1 MSETNNAPAAGAD
14 RLGGITAISAVFC
27 MVVAVSL
34 PAVSF
39 YLGHAHLQS
48 NLRVEAVT
56 RARAVTTLINRE
68 PEFWRFQQNWL
79 LEALEDKAHDSI
91 VFSAR
96 IFTVEGAG
104 ELVAERANALPAPLI
119 TQSAN
124 LYDAGVLVGHVEV
137 TGSLRPVLVTTL
149 GVGVAALLL
158 ALLLFW
164 AVNTLPLAALRLAM
178 SNLRRETARAE
189 QANEAKSA
197 FLASMSHEIRTP
209 MNGVIGMTG
218 LLLDTR
224 LSSEQREY
232 VETIRTSG
240 ATLLTIINDVLD
252 FSKIESGKMQLET
265 QPFELS
271 RCIEEVFSMVAPVAQ
286 KKGLDLLYLVE
297 NDVPAWVDGDVTR
310 LRQVLVNLVN
320 NGVKFT
326 ERGEVDVRVARR
338 ASDAD
343 RLTLEFIVRDTGIG
357 IPADKQAEL
366 FQPFYQTDAGTARK
380 YGGTG
385 LGLAISSRLVKLMG
399 GTVSVHSDEGKG
411 SRFGFTI
418 VTRPAQAMAVRYSQS
433 DQFAIQGKHL
443 LLVDDNET
451 ALNILATVVQ
461 RWGLTCE
468 TASSPRIALEL
479 LRERR
484 KFDAAVLDYH
494 MPGMDGLE
502 LARQT
507 QRIDAHAQLPLI
519 LLSSSDT
526 QGDASGAEKV
536 FAARLVKTLRQ
547 SLLIEVLLETLGGRR
562 RVAPQRVEKV
572 TSDEERARRAQ
583 VRMLV
588 AEDNSVNLRL
598 VTLMLQ
604 KLGYRADYAG
614 NGIEA
619 VNAVGRQ
626 PYDIVLMDV
635 QMPEM
640 DGVEATRRIRGSS
653 GHQPYIVAV
662 TANVLH
668 EDRQLYVEAGMNA
681 FLAKPFTPDELEVT
695 LAKTNGNLAPRVA
708 SSASI
713 LLDQQRVNEIVKLM
727 KGSGDDLFASM
738 VNSLEA
744 DLAGFCELVNS
755 GATAA
760 DEMAVVRSAH
770 SLKGASRGLG
780 AQALG
785 DFYAELERLAKSGDI
800 GQIRRRLADNQ
811 TLAEHSLNAL
821 RNAASVASCLGQ

>member
-1 MSETNNAPAAGAD
+1 MSAAEKTLAAGSD
-14 RLGGITAISAVFC
+14 RLGAITAISALFC
-27 MVVAVSL
+27 VVVAVSL
-34 PAVSF
+34 PAVTI

-48 NLRVEAVT
+48 SLRFEAVT
-56 RARAVTTLINRE
+56 RALSVTTLINRE
-68 PEFWRFQQNWL
+68 PQFWRFQQNWL
-79 LEALEDKAHDSI
+79 LEVLDDRLDDGVE
-91 VFSAR
+91 FSAR
-96 IFTVEGAG
+96 IVTTDGIGAGAG
-104 ELVAERANALPAPLI
+104 ELVAERSPVLPAPLI

-124 LYDAGVLVGHVEV
+124 LYDAGLLVGRVEV
-137 TGSLRPVLVTTL
+137 TGSLRPVLMTTL
-149 GVGVAALLL
+149 GVAVIALLFALLL
-158 ALLLFW
+158 WW
-164 AVNTLPLAALRLAM
+164 AVRVQPLAALRCAM
-178 SNLRRETARAE
+178 RDLRHETVRAE

-252 FSKIESGKMQLET
+252 FSKMESGKMQLET
-265 QPFELS
+265 QPFELA
-271 RCIEEVFSMVAPVAQ
+271 RCIEEVFSMIAPMAQ
-286 KKGLDLLYLVE
+286 KKGLELLYLVE

-338 ASDAD
+338 AGDAGS
-343 RLTLEFIVRDTGIG
+343 LTLEFIVRDTGIG
-357 IPADKQAEL
+357 IPAAKQAEL
-366 FQPFYQTDAGTARK
+366 FQPFYQADAGTARK
-380 YGGTG
+380 FGGTG
-385 LGLAISSRLVKLMG
+385 LGLAISSRLVKLMH
-399 GTVSVHSDEGKG
+399 GTVGVQSEAGKG
-411 SRFGFTI
+411 SRFSFTI
-418 VTRPAQAMAVRYSQS
+418 NTRPAQAMAVRYSQS

-479 LRERR
+479 LREGR

-494 MPGMDGLE
+494 MPGMDGVE
-502 LARQT
+502 LARET
-507 QRIDAHAQLPLI
+507 KRIDAHARLPLI

-526 QGDASGAEKV
+526 KGDASGAEKV
-536 FAARLVKTLRQ
+536 FAARLVKPLRQ
-547 SLLIEVLLETLGGRR
+547 SLLFEVLLETLGGRR
-562 RVAPQRVEKV
+562 RAAPERVEKV
-572 TSDEERARRAQ
+572 TSDEERTRRAH

-588 AEDNSVNLRL
+588 AEDNFVNLRL

-619 VNAVGRQ
+619 VNAVSRQ

-640 DGVEATRRIRGSS
+640 DGVEATRRIRSNTN

-695 LAKTNGNLAPRVA
+695 LAEAGGANAAA
-708 SSASI
+708 SSPLHPAGPAAC
-713 LLDQQRVNEIVKLM
+713 DGNR
-727 KGSGDDLFASM
+727 G
-738 VNSLEA
+738 A
-744 DLAGFCELVNS
+744 DAG
-755 GATAA
+755 GG
-760 DEMAVVRSAH
+760 R
-770 SLKGASRGLG
+770 
-780 AQALG
+780 
-785 DFYAELERLAKSGDI
+785 
-800 GQIRRRLADNQ
+800 
-811 TLAEHSLNAL
+811 
-821 RNAASVASCLGQ
+821 